1 MLPLFLNTTRGSIHY
16 RFEPISDVTAP
27 VTVFVHGLGANLSY
41 WYSGVLSLLKN
52 TRSILAYDLRGHGC
66 SESARSGYSLCS
78 LVQDLRELLD
88 SLGLHAV
95 ELVGHSHGGIVAAAF
110 SVLFPSRVS
119 RLVLLDSHFNC
130 SGYLPTLAS
139 WPYWPTLRDRL
150 PADSSQ
156 LPADDSVID
165 FRLLLLIHELSFPE
179 SKSRSRSSSR
189 SAFLALLEQ
198 GGRAFSLAASE
209 IKDQSLLSRDSLS
222 SIAIPVLA
230 IYGEHSHCLPSS
242 ELLSSVVSDLTLVI
256 IPDAGHFF
264 PQRYPFRVSEC
275 LHSFLKC

>member
-1 MLPLFLNTTRGSIHY
+1 VLPLFLNASRGSIHY
-16 RFEPISDVTAP
+16 RLESTSHAAAP
-27 VTVFVHGLGANLSY
+27 ATVFIHGLGANLSY
-41 WYSGVLSLLKN
+41 WYSGVLSLLKG
-52 TRSILAYDLRGHGC
+52 TRSILTYDLRGHGC
-66 SESARSGYSLCS
+66 SEPATGGYSLYS

-88 SLGLHAV
+88 SLGLHTV
-95 ELVGHSHGGIVAAAF
+95 ELVGHSHGGIVASAF

-139 WPYWPTLRDRL
+139 WPYWSTLRDRL

-165 FRLLLLIHELSFPE
+165 FRLLLLIHDLSFPA
-179 SKSRSRSSSR
+179 SKSRSRNSSR
-189 SAFLALLEQ
+189 SALLALLEQ
-198 GGRAFSLAASE
+198 GGTAFSLLASE
-209 IKDQSLLSRDSLS
+209 IKDQSLLSRDSLA

-242 ELLSSVVSDLTLVI
+242 DLLSSVLTDLTLVI
-256 IPDAGHFF
+256 LPDAGHFF
-264 PQRYPFRVSEC
+264 PQRYPLRVSEC
-275 LHSFLKC
+275 LHSFLQS